1 MGNQRNKRKIIGIIL
16 TLCMLLSSLTVFAD
30 EVSPVGYT
38 LYQYSQVEEA
48 IQAFESTKPELLEAY
63 KQDFP
68 TESGWWDEYAIMP
81 ILTGVISGYP
91 DGTIKPN
98 NPVTGGEF
106 AKMIATAFEGY
117 IPSGG
122 SLINKSFDGKWYN
135 NYYNVMAKAFPYP
148 CSQQMLVTFMESPI
162 IRSEVAYT
170 IAKIIDSEGLE
181 AYITKVRNK
190 DLSTMAG
197 YVDFEQ
203 YVCTEDTY
211 LSSWGTTYTVVY
223 DSYTCNSDMRKVNL
237 IPYNQAA
244 AIMLLKDKGIMVGDG
259 AGHISPMGN
268 VTRAEIFKLI
278 NECCKATKDYTKQK
292 FFGWENWGR
301 DFYTDAERK
310 ALPWVYQL
318 DQVVN
323 PEAEERY
330 QYTFGDLKW
339 GDTTKAY
346 EKSHQHSV
354 MSGQHNAYNNT
365 EIYQTAINEEYA
377 KLVIE
382 DVKNSYVREGN
393 ILKFYL
399 PDLKSKHHCIKVTF
413 NSGNGRLSFNS
424 VDNPGWNQVN
434 LNNYSLDDTDW
445 CELGIY
451 LTGTQKLT
459 PGESRYR
466 VDINYVTGNIRTRV
480 E

>member
-1 MGNQRNKRKIIGIIL
+1 MKNWINKRKIVGIIL

-30 EVSPVGYT
+30 EVSSVGYT

-122 SLINKSFDGKWYN
+122 SLDNKSFDGKWYN
-135 NYYNVMAKAFPYP
+135 NYYNVMAKAFPYNS
-148 CSQQMLVTFMESPI
+148 SQLMQVEFMESPMK
-162 IRSEVAYT
+162 RSEVAYVL
-170 IAKIIDSEGLE
+170 AKIIDSKGLE
-181 AYITKVRNK
+181 DCINKVQNN
-190 DLSTMAG
+190 DFSTMGEYSDFSQHVWTSDEYFAPNG
-197 YVDFEQ
+197 RYEVVASYYSSIAKKMFEQ
-203 YVCTEDTY
+203 GY
-211 LSSWGTTYTVVY
+211 
-223 DSYTCNSDMRKVNL
+223 
-237 IPYNQAA
+237 IPMEQGA

-301 DFYTDAERK
+301 DFYTDEERK
-310 ALPWVYQL
+310 TLPWVYSL
-318 DQVVN
+318 DQVLN
-323 PEAEERY
+323 PEAEEKY
-330 QYTFGDLKW
+330 QYTFGDLLW
-339 GDTTKAY
+339 GDLTKY
-346 EKSHQHSV
+346 VNKHLQQQV
-354 MSGQHNAYNNT
+354 MSGQHNRFSGT
-365 EIYQTAINEEYA
+365 EIHQQSLSDEFTK
-377 KLVIE
+377 KLVDE
-382 DVKNSYVREGN
+382 VFYSYSKDGN
-393 ILKFYL
+393 TIKIYI
-399 PDLKSKHHCIKVTF
+399 PDLKSKYHQISVGFHHD
-413 NSGNGRLSFNS
+413 NGILNLISTE
-424 VDNPGWNQVN
+424 NPGWNEIN
-434 LNNYSLDDTDW
+434 LNEYRYTNTDYSYILIY
-445 CELGIY
+445 CEGIGDISSQY
-451 LTGTQKLT
+451 KG
-459 PGESRYR
+459 Y
-466 VDINYVTGNIRTRV
+466 INYVTGET
-480 E
+480 EFY

>member
-1 MGNQRNKRKIIGIIL
+1 
-16 TLCMLLSSLTVFAD
+16 
-30 EVSPVGYT
+30 
-38 LYQYSQVEEA
+38 
-48 IQAFESTKPELLEAY
+48 
-63 KQDFP
+63 
-68 TESGWWDEYAIMP
+68 
-81 ILTGVISGYP
+81 
-91 DGTIKPN
+91 
-98 NPVTGGEF
+98 
-106 AKMIATAFEGY
+106 
-117 IPSGG
+117 
-122 SLINKSFDGKWYN
+122 
-135 NYYNVMAKAFPYP
+135 
-148 CSQQMLVTFMESPI
+148 
-162 IRSEVAYT
+162 
-170 IAKIIDSEGLE
+170 
-181 AYITKVRNK
+181 
-190 DLSTMAG
+190 
-197 YVDFEQ
+197 
-203 YVCTEDTY
+203 
-211 LSSWGTTYTVVY
+211 
-223 DSYTCNSDMRKVNL
+223 
-237 IPYNQAA
+237 
-244 AIMLLKDKGIMVGDG
+244 
-259 AGHISPMGN
+259 MGN

-278 NECCKATKDYTKQK
+278 NECCKATKDYKKHK
-292 FFGWENWGR
+292 FLGWENFGR

-310 ALPWVYQL
+310 ALPWVYSL

-339 GDTTKAY
+339 GDTTKPY
-346 EKSHQHSV
+346 NKSHQHLV

-365 EIYQTAINEEYA
+365 EIYQTSINEEYA

-413 NSGNGRLSFNS
+413 NSGNGQLFFNS

-434 LNNYSLDDTDW
+434 LSNYSLNDTEW

>member
-1 MGNQRNKRKIIGIIL
+1 MGNQRNKRKIVGIVL

-63 KQDFP
+63 KENFP
-68 TESGWWDEYAIMP
+68 TESGWWDGYAIMP

-91 DGTIKPN
+91 DETIKPN

-122 SLINKSFDGKWYN
+122 SLDQKMFDGKWYN
-135 NYYNVMAKAFPYP
+135 NYYNVMAKAMPYP
-148 CSQQMLVTFMESPI
+148 VSGGAGAFLDSPM
-162 IRSEVAYT
+162 IRSEVAYV

-181 AYITKVRNK
+181 AYIEKARNK
-190 DLSTMAG
+190 DFSTMVG
-197 YVDFEQ
+197 YTDFVQ

-211 LSSWGTTYTVVY
+211 PSSWGTTYTVIY
-223 DSYTCNSDMRKVNL
+223 DSYTCTSDMRKVNL

-278 NECCKATKDYTKQK
+278 NECCKATKDYKKHK
-292 FFGWENWGR
+292 FLGWENFGR

-310 ALPWVYQL
+310 ALSWVYSL

-323 PEAEERY
+323 PEAEEKY

-339 GDTTKAY
+339 GDTTQPY
-346 EKSHQHSV
+346 NKSNQHLI
-354 MSGQHNAYNNT
+354 MSGQHNAYHGS
-365 EIYQTAINEEYA
+365 EIYQRPLNEDYA
-377 KLVIE
+377 KMVIE

-399 PDLKSKHHCIKVTF
+399 PDLKSEHHCIKVTF
-413 NSGNGRLSFNS
+413 NSGNGQLFFNS
-424 VDNPGWNQVN
+424 VDNPGWNEVN
-434 LNNYSLDDTDW
+434 LNNYSLNDTEW

-451 LTGTQKLT
+451 LTGTKKLM